1 MASKE
6 LSTADLESFRPPSN
20 ITRSDSGYTDTGYS
34 SRGSSINTPSRQSSY
49 TAPGSSDKFFDDL
62 NDETLSPLPEG
73 DEAVT
78 PKSGLEAQGLS
89 ASAAGPDI
97 DTDVCS
103 IQFDQL
109 GVETIPIFVEEM
121 QKILERQASENKSN
135 SASGARAS
143 IKDTFIDKDKIDRL
157 PEPIKEFADVILL
170 KFLIYNEYD
179 PKTDQKRTDFTPPP
193 MSIYG
198 DTITLKNI
206 ILTLIYNCLGD
217 EVVAEIKKI
226 DDSEWY
232 ECIGDLGY
240 EPEQGKGGKKGKKR
254 KNKTRKRGGMPPKVE
269 TFGQKM
275 KRYTF
280 SALNFL
286 GMVCTSLYDILIVVS
301 IVVSFYYGVQMFID
315 SYESLKPI
323 RMELIE
329 PLKASL
335 TNTTYAELLSES
347 DKELIALDDMS
358 LQYIGETPD
367 DPYGMR
373 NIIDVGSHVVLI
385 SLGSLAQIFGSSS
398 EFIHLSTLAALGMN
412 DGSQKLDAII
422 LEGMDS
428 IFNSCFYDI
437 TTPQAISLARTTLRT
452 LRIDQPSRELI
463 KRIIDS
469 KEAEYELHLS
479 SIPPSPDK
487 LAADAK
493 EIAEATISVSQEDV
507 GIWSKASNRV
517 SRFVG
522 TAKETVASAA
532 AKGKSKVNELG
543 TALKV
548 ATTALDRGNC
558 MKTEFREIYDDNRRK
573 YEEFMAGI
581 RKQSNRV
588 TTAISYSRT
597 EAWTGWALIG
607 FSLYMLSYLRN
618 RSKDQRID
626 DRLAA
631 IEAERR
637 GRGRGEDE
645 QLAIGNVDEGNAAGV
660 LALGNGQLA
669 IGNGDEGNAAG
680 VLALGNGQLAIGNGD
695 EGNALRAPARAPARA
710 QALAQGF
717 RQIGND
723 NNSNSSSSS
732 SSSASNSNSNP
743 SGSGVQRRDDNTKYG
758 EQKFGSL
765 NYKPSSSMFNSSSAT
780 TSNASSATTSNS
792 NSAAAAPPRSTTPKK
807 QLLARRQAEE
817 KDPGN
822 SGGRRTRRRSRQ
834 TKKRRMRVKRRQTR
848 KLRRNTKRRRM

>member
-1 MASKE
+1 MSSLVN
-6 LSTADLESFRPPSN
+6 LSQTDFGYFRPSEKISRDTSN
-20 ITRSDSGYTDTGYS
+20 SGYTDTDLS
-34 SRGSSINTPSRQSSY
+34 SRGSSY
-49 TAPGSSDKFFDDL
+49 TAPDNDKFFDNL
-62 NDETLSPLPEG
+62 NDETPLSPLPEG
-73 DEAVT
+73 DETVT
-78 PKSGLEAQGLS
+78 PKSGLEAQGFSTS
-89 ASAAGPDI
+89 ASAGPDI
-97 DTDVCS
+97 NTDVCS

-121 QKILERQASENKSN
+121 QKILQRQASENKSN

-179 PKTDQKRTDFTPPP
+179 PETAEKRTEFTPPP

-206 ILTLIYNCLGD
+206 ILTLIYNCLGY
-217 EVVAEIKKI
+217 EVVNEIKKI

-232 ECIGDLGY
+232 ECIGELGY

-254 KNKTRKRGGMPPKVE
+254 KNKTRKRGGMPPKAE
-269 TFGQKM
+269 STGQKM

-301 IVVSFYYGVQMFID
+301 IVVSLYYGVQMFID
-315 SYESLKPI
+315 SYESLTPI

-335 TNTTYAELLSES
+335 TNTTYADLLSES

-422 LEGMDS
+422 IEGMDN
-428 IFNSCFYDI
+428 IFNACFYDI
-437 TTPQAISLARTTLRT
+437 TTTQAISLARETLR
-452 LRIDQPSRELI
+452 RIHIDQPSRDLI

-469 KEAEYELHLS
+469 KEREYEQHLS
-479 SIPPSPDK
+479 SMPPSPDK

-493 EIAEATISVSQEDV
+493 EIAEAEISTTEESVGLWSRTVNSVS
-507 GIWSKASNRV
+507 G
-517 SRFVG
+517 FVG
-522 TAKETVASAA
+522 TAKDTVVSAA
-532 AKGKSKVNELG
+532 AKGKNKVNELG

-597 EAWTGWALIG
+597 EALTGWAILG
-607 FSLYMLSYLRN
+607 FSLYMLSYLRG
-618 RSKDQRID
+618 RIKDRRIEQR
-626 DRLAA
+626 LVAV
-631 IEAERR
+631 EGERR

-645 QLAIGNVDEGNAAGV
+645 P
-660 LALGNGQLA
+660 LALGNGYAAAPGGVLPLGDHA
-669 IGNGDEGNAAG
+669 AEPGGVLRLGNGDVPPGGGQQQDLSN
-680 VLALGNGQLAIGNGD
+680 LGA
-695 EGNALRAPARAPARA
+695 
-710 QALAQGF
+710 
-717 RQIGND
+717 
-723 NNSNSSSSS
+723 SSSS
-732 SSSASNSNSNP
+732 SNSNSN
-743 SGSGVQRRDDNTKYG
+743 SGSNLERIGNNPDYG
-758 EQKFGSL
+758 NQSFVSLGKDPATRGSKSPTSAKKKWMAQK
-765 NYKPSSSMFNSSSAT
+765 K
-780 TSNASSATTSNS
+780 
-792 NSAAAAPPRSTTPKK
+792 
-807 QLLARRQAEE
+807 AEE
-817 KDPGN
+817 DQGN
-822 SGGRRTRRRSRQ
+822 SGGRTRRRSRQ
-834 TKKRRMRVKRRQTR
+834 TKKRRRPVRRRQTR

>member
-170 KFLIYNEYD
+170 KFLIYNKYD
-179 PKTDQKRTDFTPPP
+179 PETDKKRIDFAPPP

-232 ECIGDLGY
+232 ECIGELGY

-269 TFGQKM
+269 STGQKM

-315 SYESLKPI
+315 SYESLTPI

-422 LEGMDS
+422 LEGMDN
-428 IFNSCFYDI
+428 IFNACFYDL
-437 TTPQAISLARTTLRT
+437 TTPQAISLARETLR
-452 LRIDQPSRELI
+452 RIHIDQPSRELI

-469 KEAEYELHLS
+469 KEAAYEQHLS
-479 SIPPSPDK
+479 SMPPSPDK

-493 EIAEATISVSQEDV
+493 EIAEAEISTTEESVGLWSRTVNSVS
-507 GIWSKASNRV
+507 G
-517 SRFVG
+517 FVG

-597 EAWTGWALIG
+597 EALTGWAILG
-607 FSLYMLSYLRN
+607 FSLYMLSYLRG
-618 RSKDQRID
+618 RIKDRRIEE
-626 DRLAA
+626 RLVAV
-631 IEAERR
+631 EEERRER

-645 QLAIGNVDEGNAAGV
+645 P
-660 LALGNGQLA
+660 LA

-680 VLALGNGQLAIGNGD
+680 VLALRDAPAPGGVLRLGNGD
-695 EGNALRAPARAPARA
+695 VPPGGGQQQDL
-710 QALAQGF
+710 
-717 RQIGND
+717 
-723 NNSNSSSSS
+723 SNLGASSSS
-732 SSSASNSNSNP
+732 SNSNSNSASNLEGIGNNP
-743 SGSGVQRRDDNTKYG
+743 DYGNQSFVSLGRDPATRGNKSPGGRLKGKEDRKPGYG
-758 EQKFGSL
+758 
-765 NYKPSSSMFNSSSAT
+765 KP
-780 TSNASSATTSNS
+780 
-792 NSAAAAPPRSTTPKK
+792 
-807 QLLARRQAEE
+807 
-817 KDPGN
+817 D
-822 SGGRRTRRRSRQ
+822 SGGRTRRRSRQ
-834 TKKRRMRVKRRQTR
+834 TKKRRRPVKRRQTR

>member
-1 MASKE
+1 MTSLAE
-6 LSTADLESFRPPSN
+6 LSPTNFRSFRPPSN
-20 ITRSDSGYTDTGYS
+20 ITRSDSGATDTGYS
-34 SRGSSINTPSRQSSY
+34 SRGSSINTPSRQSSD

-62 NDETLSPLPEG
+62 NDEPPLSPLPEG
-73 DEAVT
+73 DEALGT
-78 PKSGLEAQGLS
+78 PKAQGLS
-89 ASAAGPDI
+89 ASAGPDI
-97 DTDVCS
+97 NTDVCS
-103 IQFDQL
+103 IQIDQF

-121 QKILERQASENKSN
+121 QKILDRQASENKSN

-143 IKDTFIDKDKIDRL
+143 IKETFIDQDKIDRL

-170 KFLIYNEYD
+170 KFLIYNKYD
-179 PKTDQKRTDFTPPP
+179 PKTDEKKTDFTPPP

-217 EVVAEIKKI
+217 EVVNEIKKI

-232 ECIGDLGY
+232 ECIGELGY

-254 KNKTRKRGGMPPKVE
+254 KNKTRKRGGMPPKAE
-269 TFGQKM
+269 STGQKM

-301 IVVSFYYGVQMFID
+301 IVVSLYYGVQMFID
-315 SYESLKPI
+315 SYESLTPI

-335 TNTTYAELLSES
+335 TNTTYADLLSES

-422 LEGMDS
+422 IEGMDN
-428 IFNSCFYDI
+428 IFNACFYDI
-437 TTPQAISLARTTLRT
+437 TTTQAISLARETLR
-452 LRIDQPSRELI
+452 RIHIDQPSRDLI

-469 KEAEYELHLS
+469 KEREYEQHLS
-479 SIPPSPDK
+479 SMPPSPDK

-493 EIAEATISVSQEDV
+493 EIAEAEISTTEESVGLWSRTVNSVS
-507 GIWSKASNRV
+507 G
-517 SRFVG
+517 FVG
-522 TAKETVASAA
+522 TAKDTVVSAA
-532 AKGKSKVNELG
+532 AKGKNKVNEFG

-597 EAWTGWALIG
+597 EALTGWAILG
-607 FSLYMLSYLRN
+607 FSIYMLSYLRG
-618 RSKDQRID
+618 RIKDRRIEE
-626 DRLAA
+626 RLVAV
-631 IEAERR
+631 EEER

-645 QLAIGNVDEGNAAGV
+645 QLAIGNGQLAIGNRDEGNENAAAPPRV
-660 LALGNGQLA
+660 LALGNGDPPAPGGAGASSLSSNVEDSDNLGA
-669 IGNGDEGNAAG
+669 IS
-680 VLALGNGQLAIGNGD
+680 
-695 EGNALRAPARAPARA
+695 
-710 QALAQGF
+710 F
-717 RQIGND
+717 
-723 NNSNSSSSS
+723 
-732 SSSASNSNSNP
+732 P
-743 SGSGVQRRDDNTKYG
+743 SLD
-758 EQKFGSL
+758 
-765 NYKPSSSMFNSSSAT
+765 YKPSSSISNSSSAAASAPAT
-780 TSNASSATTSNS
+780 KGSRSPGKFTSKGKTKPGYGLPDS
-792 NSAAAAPPRSTTPKK
+792 
-807 QLLARRQAEE
+807 E
-817 KDPGN
+817 K
-822 SGGRRTRRRSRQ
+822 GGRQTRRRSRQ
-834 TKKRRMRVKRRQTR
+834 TKKRRRPVRRRQTR

>member
-6 LSTADLESFRPPSN
+6 LSTADLESFRPLSN

-34 SRGSSINTPSRQSSY
+34 SRGSSINTPTSGQSSY
-49 TAPGSSDKFFDDL
+49 TALGISDKFFDDL
-62 NDETLSPLPEG
+62 NDETPLSTLPEG

-170 KFLIYNEYD
+170 KFLIYNKYD
-179 PKTDQKRTDFTPPP
+179 PETDKKRIDFAPPP

-323 RMELIE
+323 RTELIE

-493 EIAEATISVSQEDV
+493 EIAEATVSATEESV
-507 GIWSKASNRV
+507 GIWSRTVNSV
-517 SRFVG
+517 SGFVG

-618 RSKDQRID
+618 RGKDQRID

-669 IGNGDEGNAAG
+669 IGNGDEGNA
-680 VLALGNGQLAIGNGD
+680 L
-695 EGNALRAPARAPARA
+695 RAPARA

-732 SSSASNSNSNP
+732 SASNSNSNP

-758 EQKFGSL
+758 DQKFGSL

-780 TSNASSATTSNS
+780 TSNASSDTTSNS

-807 QLLARRQAEE
+807 QLLARRKAEE
-817 KDPGN
+817 KDQGN

-834 TKKRRMRVKRRQTR
+834 TKKRRMRVKRGQTR

>member
-34 SRGSSINTPSRQSSY
+34 SRGSSIQSIY
-49 TAPGSSDKFFDDL
+49 TAPGISDKFFDDL
-62 NDETLSPLPEG
+62 NDETPLSTLPEG

-89 ASAAGPDI
+89 ASAGLDI

-103 IQFDQL
+103 IQIDQF

-121 QKILERQASENKSN
+121 QKILDRQASENKSN

-493 EIAEATISVSQEDV
+493 EFAEATVSATEESVGLWSRTVNSVS
-507 GIWSKASNRV
+507 G
-517 SRFVG
+517 FVG

-618 RSKDQRID
+618 RGKDQRID

-669 IGNGDEGNAAG
+669 IGNGDEGNA
-680 VLALGNGQLAIGNGD
+680 L
-695 EGNALRAPARAPARA
+695 RAPARA

-732 SSSASNSNSNP
+732 SASNSNSNP

-758 EQKFGSL
+758 DQKFGSL

-780 TSNASSATTSNS
+780 TSNASSDTTSNS

-807 QLLARRQAEE
+807 QLLARRKAEE
-817 KDPGN
+817 KDQGN

>member
-6 LSTADLESFRPPSN
+6 LSTADLESFRPLSN

-34 SRGSSINTPSRQSSY
+34 SRGSSINTPTSGQSSY
-49 TAPGSSDKFFDDL
+49 TALGISDKFFDDL
-62 NDETLSPLPEG
+62 NDETPLSTLPEG

-89 ASAAGPDI
+89 ASAGLDI

-103 IQFDQL
+103 IQIDQF

-121 QKILERQASENKSN
+121 QKILDRQASENKSN

-493 EIAEATISVSQEDV
+493 EIAEATVSATEESVGLWSRTVNSVS
-507 GIWSKASNRV
+507 G
-517 SRFVG
+517 FVG

-618 RSKDQRID
+618 RGKDQRID

-695 EGNALRAPARAPARA
+695 EGNALRAPARA

-723 NNSNSSSSS
+723 NNSNSSS

-758 EQKFGSL
+758 DQNFGSL

-807 QLLARRQAEE
+807 QLLARRKAEE
-817 KDPGN
+817 KDQGN

>member
-645 QLAIGNVDEGNAAGV
+645 QLAIGN
-660 LALGNGQLA
+660 
-669 IGNGDEGNAAG
+669 GDEGNAAG

>member
-1 MASKE
+1 
-6 LSTADLESFRPPSN
+6 
-20 ITRSDSGYTDTGYS
+20 
-34 SRGSSINTPSRQSSY
+34 
-49 TAPGSSDKFFDDL
+49 
-62 NDETLSPLPEG
+62 
-73 DEAVT
+73 
-78 PKSGLEAQGLS
+78 
-89 ASAAGPDI
+89 
-97 DTDVCS
+97 
-103 IQFDQL
+103 
-109 GVETIPIFVEEM
+109 
-121 QKILERQASENKSN
+121 
-135 SASGARAS
+135 
-143 IKDTFIDKDKIDRL
+143 
-157 PEPIKEFADVILL
+157 
-170 KFLIYNEYD
+170 
-179 PKTDQKRTDFTPPP
+179 
-193 MSIYG
+193 
-198 DTITLKNI
+198 
-206 ILTLIYNCLGD
+206 
-217 EVVAEIKKI
+217 
-226 DDSEWY
+226 
-232 ECIGDLGY
+232 
-240 EPEQGKGGKKGKKR
+240 
-254 KNKTRKRGGMPPKVE
+254 
-269 TFGQKM
+269 M

-323 RMELIE
+323 RTELIE

-618 RSKDQRID
+618 RGKDQRID

-695 EGNALRAPARAPARA
+695 EGNALRAPARA

-723 NNSNSSSSS
+723 NNSNSSS

-758 EQKFGSL
+758 DQKFGSL

-780 TSNASSATTSNS
+780 TSNASSDTTSNS

-807 QLLARRQAEE
+807 QLLARRKAEE
-817 KDPGN
+817 KDQGN

-834 TKKRRMRVKRRQTR
+834 TKKRRMRVKRGQTR

>member
-6 LSTADLESFRPPSN
+6 LSTADLESFRPLSN

-34 SRGSSINTPSRQSSY
+34 SRGSSINTPTSGQSSY
-49 TAPGSSDKFFDDL
+49 TALGISDKFFDDL
-62 NDETLSPLPEG
+62 NDETPLSTLPEG

-89 ASAAGPDI
+89 ASAGLDI

-103 IQFDQL
+103 IQIDQF

-121 QKILERQASENKSN
+121 QKILDRQASENKSN

-493 EIAEATISVSQEDV
+493 EIAEATVSATEESV
-507 GIWSKASNRV
+507 GIWSRTVNSV
-517 SRFVG
+517 SGFVG

-618 RSKDQRID
+618 RGKDQRID

-669 IGNGDEGNAAG
+669 IGNGDEGNA
-680 VLALGNGQLAIGNGD
+680 L
-695 EGNALRAPARAPARA
+695 RAPARA

-732 SSSASNSNSNP
+732 SASNSNSNP

-758 EQKFGSL
+758 DQNFGSL

-780 TSNASSATTSNS
+780 TSNASSDTTSNS

-807 QLLARRQAEE
+807 QLLARRKAEE
-817 KDPGN
+817 KDQGN

-834 TKKRRMRVKRRQTR
+834 TKKQRMRVKRRQTR